1 MKDNSNFLVILK
13 TMQERKYSSG
23 THLAILKR
31 LAELKKQGKDIAPQ
45 VLKILMRTEN
55 EKEVLKNVM
64 DL

>member
-1 MKDNSNFLVILK
+1 MTNPTLQQRIATLENNLIK
-13 TMQERKYSSG
+13 
-23 THLAILKR
+23 
-31 LAELKKQGKDIAPQ
+31 GKDIAPQ